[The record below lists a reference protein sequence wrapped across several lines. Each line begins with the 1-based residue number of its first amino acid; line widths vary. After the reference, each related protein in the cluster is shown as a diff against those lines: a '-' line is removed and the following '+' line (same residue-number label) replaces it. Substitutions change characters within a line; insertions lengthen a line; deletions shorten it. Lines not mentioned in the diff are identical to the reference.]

1 MGTFQTQRTSSR
13 LLEIRSCSSTF
24 FLSPVLPTCLLNY
37 IVHLNLGASTGR
49 IDFVCVPGPDDSK
62 WVLGSVSGILCSQ
75 CIL

>member
-1 MGTFQTQRTSSR
+1 MGAFQIQRTTSR
-13 LLEIRSCSSTF
+13 HLEIRPCPSTLCF
-24 FLSPVLPTCLLNY
+24 SPVLPTCLLNY
-37 IVHLNLGASTGR
+37 IVRLNLGASLGR